1 MGQIAGK
8 PHLFS
13 TLLHHLLKVQGLL
26 VSGQQ
31 IQACF
36 QTVVEY
42 NSCFPDEGSV
52 NLKIWNWVKKKN
64 VEWAARQGENIAI
77 YFWPLWALIE
87 AMILPFQGNSSPP
100 DIRQQVESS
109 LYKYKLDDKTLQS
122 PN

>member
-52 NLKIWNWVKKKN
+52 NLKIWNWVKKKKMLN
-64 VEWAARQGENIAI
+64 EQQDREK
-77 YFWPLWALIE
+77 
-87 AMILPFQGNSSPP
+87 ILQYISGPCGP
-100 DIRQQVESS
+100 S
-109 LYKYKLDDKTLQS
+109 LK
-122 PN
+122 P